1 MEQATEIKLSIL
13 DLAMKG
19 GWIMV
24 VLAILSIIAVYIFIE
39 RFIVVKRAPNI
50 DKSFMERIRE
60 YIKDGKID
68 SAKALCSGSDT
79 PIARMIEKGLSRL
92 GRPLNDINTAIENV
106 GNLEVA
112 KLEKGVTLLSMIASA
127 APMIGFL
134 GTVTGMIRAFYNMS
148 MAGNNIDI
156 ELLSSGIYEA
166 MVTTVGGLIVGILAY
181 VFYTIIVAKI
191 QNVVNLLES
200 KTTEFMDVL
209 NEPAKNLIAMAIKT
223 RNKIGVSFNSS
234 SMSDLVF
241 LLLIFFM
248 LTSTLVAPNAIKL
261 LLPSSNSK
269 TMAKQTVTVY
279 INDLFQYYVDETPV
293 TDEELASSISAK
305 IEGQTDATI
314 VLRSDKS
321 VPVQYVVN
329 VIDAVNEI
337 NNATQQNHKVILATS
352 PKK

>member
-1 MEQATEIKLSIL
+1 
-13 DLAMKG
+13 
-19 GWIMV
+19 
-24 VLAILSIIAVYIFIE
+24 
-39 RFIVVKRAPNI
+39 
-50 DKSFMERIRE
+50 
-60 YIKDGKID
+60 
-68 SAKALCSGSDT
+68 
-79 PIARMIEKGLSRL
+79 
-92 GRPLNDINTAIENV
+92 
-106 GNLEVA
+106 
-112 KLEKGVTLLSMIASA
+112 
-127 APMIGFL
+127 
-134 GTVTGMIRAFYNMS
+134 
-148 MAGNNIDI
+148 
-156 ELLSSGIYEA
+156 
-166 MVTTVGGLIVGILAY
+166 
-181 VFYTIIVAKI
+181 
-191 QNVVNLLES
+191 
-200 KTTEFMDVL
+200 
-209 NEPAKNLIAMAIKT
+209 MAIKT

-293 TDEELASSISAK
+293 TDEELASSISTK

-321 VPVQYVVN
+321 VPVQYIVN